1 MGPWPV
7 ILAGFGDTEQP
18 AVLRDAEYDAQRHVV
33 MDPFDLATIFAL
45 RAQWESLD
53 PAGDPAIGT
62 LAEPG
67 RCRMLALLPGSFNP
81 PTAAHLLLA
90 ERALR
95 EGFDR
100 VLLLLARHTVGKQPS
115 GLIPEDRLL
124 TMRAV
129 SDGGVGVA
137 ASSHGLYADQAEAA
151 HRLYP
156 DAEITFLVGSDKV
169 AQIFEPHWYPDRE
182 QALER
187 LFTYA
192 RIVVAP
198 RADQGDLLK
207 SALEAPENRKW
218 ADRVSVLRLHPAVS
232 DLSSTRV
239 RGLLRAGADPAGLVP
254 QAVAELLAGMRAF
267 ALPIV
272 IGDEEVD
279 VYSVRAK
286 LIELLWESGDP
297 SAREADL
304 HALIAT
310 ALSPTSDGSRLRAR
324 LASGQLHADE
334 LVRSRASGL

>member
-1 MGPWPV
+1 
-7 ILAGFGDTEQP
+7 
-18 AVLRDAEYDAQRHVV
+18 

-53 PAGDPAIGT
+53 PTADPAIGT
-62 LAEPG
+62 LADPG
-67 RCRMLALLPGSFNP
+67 RCHNLALLPGSFNP

-115 GLIPEDRLL
+115 GLIPEDRLMA
-124 TMRAV
+124 MRAV
-129 SDGGVGVA
+129 CDGKVGVA

-182 QALER
+182 EALDR
-187 LFTYA
+187 LFTHA
-192 RIVVAP
+192 RLVVAP
-198 RADQGDLLK
+198 RSDQGEILK
-207 SALEAPENRKW
+207 RALNAPDNRRW

-239 RGLLRAGADPAGLVP
+239 RGLLHAGADPAGLVP
-254 QAVAELLAGMRAF
+254 PGVAELLAAMRAF

-279 VYSVRAK
+279 VYAVRAK
-286 LIELLWESGDP
+286 LIELLWRSGDP
-297 SAREADL
+297 SARDADL
-304 HALIAT
+304 HALIAI
-310 ALSPTSDGSRLRAR
+310 AMSPTTDGARLRAR
-324 LASGQLHADE
+324 LASGQLHPDE
-334 LVRSRASGL
+334 LVHTRAAGL